1 MNEQSQKGNPSTG
14 ALKLFSLLCFAS
26 VCALIGFLAYRYA
39 PQRAEPSRR
48 LWWPVVVNTNGSETV
63 LGDYRQFEFWT
74 PSVKTKDYLHGEGGQ
89 VVVQEKWEVLPNED
103 AVLQFG
109 SILHSNKN
117 VLGYRRV
124 EVMGQGRTSFKPGWW
139 WTVNVLNDYSAGEMG
154 RVYQN
159 FWKSS
164 QAVFI
169 EVIDNR
175 GHTEE

>member
-1 MNEQSQKGNPSTG
+1 MNGHSQQETPSAG
-14 ALKLFSLLCFAS
+14 VGRFFSLFF
-26 VCALIGFLAYRYA
+26 CACVGAAIAFIVYRYSPPREQPA
-39 PQRAEPSRR
+39 RR

-74 PSVKTKDYLHGEGGQ
+74 PSVKTKDFLHMDGGQ
-89 VVVQEKWEVLPNED
+89 VAGQEKWEVLPNED

-124 EVMGQGRTSFKPGWW
+124 EVLGQGRTNFKPGWW
-139 WTVNVLNDYSAGEMG
+139 WTVNVLSDYSAGDMG
-154 RVYQN
+154 HVYQD

-169 EVIDNR
+169 EVIDNH
-175 GHTEE
+175 GHVEE